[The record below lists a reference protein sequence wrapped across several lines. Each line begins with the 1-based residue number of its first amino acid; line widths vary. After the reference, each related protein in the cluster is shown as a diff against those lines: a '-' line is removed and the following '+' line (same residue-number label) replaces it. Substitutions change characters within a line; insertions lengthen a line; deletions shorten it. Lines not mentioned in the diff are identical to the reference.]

1 MYQRGAERLVIHQI
15 APGRVDQPGSLFHA
29 AQEIFIDD
37 FRGIWRHRHV
47 QADDVAGGGQPFQGH
62 PGQRE
67 LLLQLGASAVQT
79 PVAQLTAEGLEASGG
94 GLPDVAHA
102 NKAHPAVRQVGNAL
116 GHEPFLHFD
125 LPSLPDGPVSGNTAA
140 EQRQHQIDGLFR
152 HGSGI
157 GSPVVADV
165 NTQLPCSIGVNSI
178 VSHPF

>member
-1 MYQRGAERLVIHQI
+1 MPFSIIRNDITKVETDAIVNAANTGLHQGGGVCGAIFHGAGEEEMRSACAAIGGCPTGEAVITPGFRLPARYVIHT
-15 APGRVDQPGSLFHA
+15 AGPV
-29 AQEIFIDD
+29 
-37 FRGIWRHRHV
+37 WR
-47 QADDVAGGGQPFQGH
+47 GGGQG
-62 PGQRE
+62 E
-67 LLLQLGASAVQT
+67 ETLLRSCLLYTS
-79 PVAQLTAEGLEASGG
+79 
-94 GLPDVAHA
+94 
-102 NKAHPAVRQVGNAL
+102 PAVRQVGNAL